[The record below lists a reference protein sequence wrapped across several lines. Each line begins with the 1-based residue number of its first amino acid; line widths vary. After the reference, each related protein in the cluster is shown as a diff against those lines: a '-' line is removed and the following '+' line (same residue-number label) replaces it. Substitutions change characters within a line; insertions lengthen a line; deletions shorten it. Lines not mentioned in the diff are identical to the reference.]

1 MDHERYPY
9 YFEDRSSTGGGIRA
23 EHLEHARESFLAVAS
38 GILATISRVAALP
51 AFGRK

>member
-9 YFEDRSSTGGGIRA
+9 YFEERAGNGGGIRA

-38 GILATISRVAALP
+38 GILATISRIVTLP

>member
-9 YFEDRSSTGGGIRA
+9 YFEDRSGNQGGIRA

-38 GILATISRVAALP
+38 GIIATMRRLVTLP
-51 AFGRK
+51 PVGQR

>member
-9 YFEDRSSTGGGIRA
+9 YFDNSAPTGIRI

-38 GILATISRVAALP
+38 GLIAAARRLMTLP
-51 AFGRK
+51 PLGQR

>member
-9 YFEDRSSTGGGIRA
+9 YFEERPAGGGGIRA

-38 GILATISRVAALP
+38 GILATISRIATLP
-51 AFGRK
+51 SLGRR

>member
-9 YFEDRSSTGGGIRA
+9 YFEDKPASGIRI

-38 GILATISRVAALP
+38 GILAAVQRLVMLP
-51 AFGRK
+51 R